1 MAERNQT
8 KAERREARAAAG
20 TTKAE
25 RREARSGKGGKGKQK
40 RDRKPGRGAR
50 GAVDAP
56 AEDASLE
63 ERIDWRL
70 ARIEEAV
77 AKQSERSEELLERV
91 TDLLQ
96 ADPEGTA
103 RAD

>member
-1 MAERNQT
+1 MAKGNQT
-8 KAERREARAAAG
+8 KAERREARAAG

-25 RREARSGKGGKGKQK
+25 RRKARGGKGGKGKPK
-40 RDRKPGRGAR
+40 RDRKPGRGAPA
-50 GAVDAP
+50 AVDAP

-77 AKQSERSEELLERV
+77 AKQSEQSAELLQRV

-96 ADPEGTA
+96 DSTAGT
-103 RAD
+103 D